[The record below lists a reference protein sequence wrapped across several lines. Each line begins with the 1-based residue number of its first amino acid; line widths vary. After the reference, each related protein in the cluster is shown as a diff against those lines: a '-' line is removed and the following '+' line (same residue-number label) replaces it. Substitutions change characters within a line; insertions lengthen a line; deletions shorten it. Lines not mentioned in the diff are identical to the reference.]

1 MSATSS
7 FNDRH
12 GQAVVPGD
20 LIRVLDVTPDPE
32 MDEDDLD
39 LILDMVGTTCEVERI
54 DEQGLAWVSV
64 WWNDYGSTFSTSV
77 ALTSAQLEKI
87 D

>member
-1 MSATSS
+1 MNAIPP
-7 FNDRH
+7 FIDRN
-12 GQAVVPGD
+12 GLAVLPGD
-20 LIRVLDVTPDPE
+20 LIRILAVTPDPD

-54 DEQGLAWVSV
+54 DAQGLAWVSV